1 MAIELLP
8 PYPTRN
14 GLPLSVEEIGLAPS
28 VLPID
33 QQIFSN
39 HHYLFDGY
47 HYISDF
53 ILNSLRNLETMQ
65 ILLAEDRHRLGET
78 ALHTIYGPPPIP
90 SHAVAMNRLDEAF
103 QSGERFKIR
112 IPSQGYTYF
121 SFSPEHWQTLE
132 EAYTVS
138 KSYTQEE
145 LLIQRRQTLIS
156 RNVLSKLGE
165 LR

>member
-1 MAIELLP
+1 MELP

-28 VLPID
+28 ALPLD
-33 QQIFSN
+33 QQILSN

-47 HYISDF
+47 LYAPDF

-65 ILLAEDRHRLGET
+65 IRLAEDQHRLGKT
-78 ALHTIYGPPPIP
+78 ALHNMYGPPPVP
-90 SHAVAMNRLDEAF
+90 SHTVAMNRLDEAF

-112 IPSQGYTYF
+112 IPIQGYMYL
-121 SFSPEHWQTLE
+121 SFSPEHWQTLQ

-138 KSYTQEE
+138 RSYTQEE
-145 LLIQRRQTLIS
+145 LLIQRRQALIS

>member
-1 MAIELLP
+1 
-8 PYPTRN
+8 
-14 GLPLSVEEIGLAPS
+14 
-28 VLPID
+28 
-33 QQIFSN
+33 
-39 HHYLFDGY
+39 
-47 HYISDF
+47 
-53 ILNSLRNLETMQ
+53 MQ
-65 ILLAEDRHRLGET
+65 IRLAEDQHIIGQT
-78 ALHTIYGPPPIP
+78 ALHNIYGPPPIP
-90 SHAVAMNRLDEAF
+90 SHAVAMDRLDEAF

-121 SFSPEHWQTLE
+121 SFSAEHWQTLE

-145 LLIQRRQTLIS
+145 LLIQRRQALIS